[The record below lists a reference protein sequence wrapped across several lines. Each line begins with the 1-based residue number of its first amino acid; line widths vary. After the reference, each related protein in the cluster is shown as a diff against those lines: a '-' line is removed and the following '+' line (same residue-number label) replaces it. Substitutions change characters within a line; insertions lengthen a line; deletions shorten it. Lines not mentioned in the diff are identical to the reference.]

1 MVVNKYNI
9 YIICKSEDIFQAKAD
24 VLKQNYSSKICH
36 IQWIPAEY
44 LTLTQCNQPMV
55 KKLNTIYNTK
65 KKSIIAKL
73 GCIAAH
79 RKALLAV
86 FSNQT
91 FNNLILEEDASVEFP
106 LPSPPKQSCY
116 MGGWI
121 VPPKISQTGKVK
133 LTIKPKR
140 NKLNEIKYD
149 TFQVITTHALFLKT
163 HQEAV
168 DLLHQTIQPETMKN
182 YDIFLANKQIFKYYY
197 YPSIFVQ
204 EKHTSE
210 ITHNV
215 NKNYIYTYN
224 YGLTS
229 PKQTKKKSS
238 RKSSKTKRKYSNKR
252 NDSKKGK

>member
-91 FNNLILEEDASVEFP
+91 FNNLILEEDAGIEFP

-133 LTIKPKR
+133 LHVKPKR

-204 EKHTSE
+204 EKHKSE

-215 NKNYIYTYN
+215 NQNYKVTYN
-224 YGLTS
+224 YGLTTS
-229 PKQTKKKSS
+229 KQTKTKKKRPSQKK
-238 RKSSKTKRKYSNKR
+238 RNYSKRNYSKKRK
-252 NDSKKGK
+252 